1 MRFCSSASTTAPTS
15 QNQDVMRAPCQMRL
29 SQRKSLS
36 SVVVD
41 VTMFLSMARSGTDDG
56 AGGIIRAASQPS
68 TEITTMP
75 PATSRNSNSLPD
87 ARLPP
92 IVPSRIAMNVAPSI
106 NALPAGSWRVS
117 SCDGSR
123 PYFTGPKKAL
133 SVPKRMSAV
142 NSIGSD
148 GSRKPAAASR
158 ATGISISRTRVATSA
173 LSNLSAY

>member
-1 MRFCSSASTTAPTS
+1 MRFCSNASTTAPTS
-15 QNQDVMRAPCQMRL
+15 QNQDVMSAPCQMRL
-29 SQRKSLS
+29 SRRKSFS
-36 SVVVD
+36 SVVVE
-41 VTMFLSMARSGTDDG
+41 VTMFLSTTRLGTDDG

-75 PATSRNSNSLPD
+75 PATSRNSSSLPD

-92 IVPSRIAMNVAPSI
+92 IVPSSIAMNVAPSI
-106 NALPAGSWRVS
+106 SALPAGSCRVS
-117 SCDGSR
+117 SCAGSR

-133 SVPKRMSAV
+133 SVPKRTSAT

-148 GSRKPAAASR
+148 GSRKPAAAIN
-158 ATGISISRTRVATSA
+158 ATGISMSRTRIATFA